1 MDTTSPIPRQSMKMS
16 KGQEYDAMIKETSSV
31 EYIVKCS
38 SSVVPCR
45 ETSSTR
51 KGATF
56 TCTMLSGY

>member
-1 MDTTSPIPRQSMKMS
+1 MKMS